1 MFEWFKKKQTVE
13 DVVHAYGVLIE
24 GVLIEKYP
32 LAIFDVSMLPAPK
45 TKMKT
50 LLKTLY
56 AKTDDE
62 ARANQI
68 EIAFIFLSK
77 FQDGVGPIPIENSAH
92 DVKKLD
98 KWLPWEKL
106 SFAEM
111 EILLDEWKRFK
122 EGEPI

>member
-13 DVVHAYGVLIE
+13 DVVHAYGVL
-24 GVLIEKYP
+24 LEKYP
-32 LAIFDVSMLPAPK
+32 LAILDVSMLPAPK
-45 TKMKT
+45 TKMKA

-68 EIAFIFLSK
+68 EIAFIFLSN
-77 FQDGVGPIPIENSAH
+77 FQDGVGPIPIENSTQ
-92 DVKKLD
+92 DMKKWD

-111 EILLDEWKRFK
+111 EILLDEWKRSK